1 MKITRTNDSS
11 WSENIINHLQKILW
25 INIFWKIRPTSGKL
39 QTKHRRS
46 SVYFKNGTSIA
57 NRSAITRANFSIDA
71 SRRVA
76 SPLHMLV
83 AYLQSSR
90 ATFVTVEM
98 QKSRKFSPF
107 IVGAA
112 IESGQTMYL
121 RITTPVNCH
130 IFSACETCHLYVH
143 RPTRLQ
149 DCVEREKGSAQ
160 KEYQR
165 SHLHAP
171 LDYDTAL
178 STYITSEIR
187 GDEYCITKW
196 RRVIRLSSCL
206 VSNMKDS
213 RWFRIAY
220 RNFHFPFSK

>member
-1 MKITRTNDSS
+1 MVRKHYKSFT
-11 WSENIINHLQKILW
+11 ENSLNKH
-25 INIFWKIRPTSGKL
+25 FFGKIRPTSGKL